1 MAKWMSCK
9 GVGSRFSTLV
19 HGTASKRGGLSRSVA
34 LTLLV
39 ASTLAAGAGCSTSG
53 SEALSAQPAAIAEQ
67 GSGEPEQVVQ
77 RMAPEP
83 ASGASSVAH
92 NPVADTHVADQR
104 AGDPRSAAGSR
115 VDARLSAA
123 GVRRADSRPSSAGE
137 PITSKHLEAELNR
150 LEAELGN

>member
-1 MAKWMSCK
+1 MAQWMSCK
-9 GVGSRFSTLV
+9 GVGSRFSARV
-19 HGTASKRGGLSRSVA
+19 RGTTSKRGGLTRSVA

-39 ASTLAAGAGCSTSG
+39 ASTLAAGTGCSTSQ
-53 SEALSAQPAAIAEQ
+53 SEAPSAQPAATAEQ

-83 ASGASSVAH
+83 ASGASSI
-92 NPVADTHVADQR
+92 ADNHASDEH
-104 AGDPRSAAGSR
+104 AAKGHS
-115 VDARLSAA
+115 VDTRLSAA

>member
-1 MAKWMSCK
+1 MAQWMSCK
-9 GVGSRFSTLV
+9 GVGSRFSARV
-19 HGTASKRGGLSRSVA
+19 RGTTSKRGGLTRSVA

-39 ASTLAAGAGCSTSG
+39 ASTLAAGTGCSTSQ
-53 SEALSAQPAAIAEQ
+53 SEAPSAQPAATAEQGSGEQ

-83 ASGASSVAH
+83 ASGASSI
-92 NPVADTHVADQR
+92 ADNHASDEH
-104 AGDPRSAAGSR
+104 AAKGHS
-115 VDARLSAA
+115 VDTRLSAA

>member
-9 GVGSRFSTLV
+9 GVGSRFSTRV
-19 HGTASKRGGLSRSVA
+19 PGTTSKRGGLTRSAA

-39 ASTLAAGAGCSTSG
+39 ASALTAGTGCSTSG
-53 SEALSAQPAAIAEQ
+53 SEAPSAQPAAIAEQ
-67 GSGEPEQVVQ
+67 GGGEPEQVVQ

-83 ASGASSVAH
+83 TSGPSSI
-92 NPVADTHVADQR
+92 ADKH
-104 AGDPRSAAGSR
+104 AAGPRAAAGNR

-123 GVRRADSRPSSAGE
+123 GVRRADSRPSSAAE